1 LPFFGLDLSAF
12 LEVHLGSNDNTW
24 DVGDPTE
31 VDNLVIDNLNHL
43 ERIAGADG
51 INKDIAVNADG
62 MLRIEDGELVLASG
76 INDFAVIFGVLEVDS
91 LRKRGFDG
99 RVIGLDEFILA
110 ILDY

>member
-12 LEVHLGSNDNTW
+12 LEVHLGSDDNTW
-24 DVGDPTE
+24 NVGDPTE
-31 VDNLVIDNLNHL
+31 VNNLVIDNLNHL

-51 INKDIAVNADG
+51 INKDIAMNANS

-76 INDFAVIFGVLEVDS
+76 IDDFAVIFGILEVDG

-99 RVIGLDEFILA
+99 RVIGLDEFVLA